1 MVLGVQWLVTL
12 GPILWD
18 FGRQTMALIHNGRRL
33 VWNAADTCAPAPSL
47 HTVTGDLLEELLA
60 HFTGVFAEPT
70 GLPPQ

>member
-1 MVLGVQWLVTL
+1 
-12 GPILWD
+12 
-18 FGRQTMALIHNGRRL
+18 MALIHNGRRL